1 MKKQLDRE
9 VFTVDF
15 SCIVAPDDCWDFY
28 ADGTMVLESRQRF
41 LAELDEFTETNRSIE
56 RLHAYEE
63 DAAQKIANILR
74 ERAEIE
80 VGKGA
85 MANRTTEQKRAD
97 SRSERLCQRIEYQTT
112 QAREFNELSQ
122 DLRAWDNDSDEPRP
136 STNWREL
143 ESYS

>member
-1 MKKQLDRE
+1 MNKQLDRE

-28 ADGTMVLESRQRF
+28 ADGMMVPESRQRF
-41 LAELDEFTETNRSIE
+41 LAEIDEFTGTNRSIE

-63 DAAQKIANILR
+63 EAAQKIANILR
-74 ERAEIE
+74 ERAEVE
-80 VGKGA
+80 VEKEA
-85 MANRTTEQKRAD
+85 LANRTTEQKRAD
-97 SRSERLCQRIEYQTT
+97 WSESQTT

-136 STNWREL
+136 SINWREL
-143 ESYS
+143 ESYR